1 MSQPVK
7 PDDPEAQQETKN
19 LGQSSSKALGSSAAA
34 RLSGIWGTSRSRARR
49 VMAIAMTASLK
60 DTVRRISV
68 PLSVQCTSGA
78 LIGVSFSLYQS
89 HTLLKAA
96 PKGAAV
102 ASIHRDAERAGLLR
116 IFRLR
121 GDVFFLFLQNGRT

>member
-1 MSQPVK
+1 
-7 PDDPEAQQETKN
+7 
-19 LGQSSSKALGSSAAA
+19 
-34 RLSGIWGTSRSRARR
+34 R

-68 PLSVQCTSGA
+68 PLSVQCSSGV
-78 LIGVSFSLYQS
+78 LIGVSFGLPKPHLTKSC
-89 HTLLKAA
+89 
-96 PKGAAV
+96 PKGASV
-102 ASIHRDAERAGLLR
+102 ASIHRAAERAGLLR

>member
-1 MSQPVK
+1 MIQK
-7 PDDPEAQQETKN
+7 LKRKLKN

-34 RLSGIWGTSRSRARR
+34 RLSGIWGTSSCRARR
-49 VMAIAMTASLK
+49 VMAMAMTASLK
-60 DTVRRISV
+60 ETVRRISV
-68 PLSVQCTSGA
+68 PLSVQCSSGA

-102 ASIHRDAERAGLLR
+102 ASIHRAAES
-116 IFRLR
+116 
-121 GDVFFLFLQNGRT
+121 